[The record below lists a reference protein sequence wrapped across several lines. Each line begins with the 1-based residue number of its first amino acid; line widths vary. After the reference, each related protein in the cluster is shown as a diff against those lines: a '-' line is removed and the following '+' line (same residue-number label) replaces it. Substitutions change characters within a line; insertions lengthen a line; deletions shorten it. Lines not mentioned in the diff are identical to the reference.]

1 MLRFARYLYPQPKEE
16 KKMKRNYLILSVL
29 LVVAVLVTACAPT
42 VTPAPATEPAAVAP
56 AATVAPTEVPAAA
69 PTVPPAPLVL
79 KYASSANIT
88 TWDPIASFSTEA
100 AYMANIYEQL
110 VRVNPPGST
119 EKYSPLLAESW
130 EKSADGLAWTFKLR
144 PGVKFHDGEP
154 MNAAAVVKSIE
165 AEKDHAGASFIW
177 LPLDKVEA
185 VDDMTVKFT
194 LKYAQPLE
202 LILGSEY
209 AAYVVSPKALDA
221 AAANKDYWT
230 AGVDAGTGPYKIESY
245 TADKELVLTQ
255 NKDYWGG
262 WKSGQYEKVLV
273 QFVPEATTRQ
283 QMMEGGEVDLVT
295 TVPLDSLA
303 TLATNPDYVVSY
315 EPSLF
320 NYTAFFNTLKK
331 PLDDVKVR
339 QALSYAIPY
348 DDIIK
353 IGANDLGTQSHGTVP
368 AGVFPYSA
376 DIKQY
381 TYDLEKAKALLK
393 EAGHDGGG
401 FSLKLTYA
409 SANSTEENF
418 APLIKD
424 SFAQIGVDV
433 TIQPMDWAQQW
444 ALAKTDPTLK
454 DAQDIFLLLYWPTY
468 SDAGGD
474 NMYSMFYGT
483 KDAPHLNVTKF
494 NLSYWYDEQYNALW
508 DSANALSGTDTAA
521 SLAKY
526 TEAQNLM
533 VDQAPAA
540 FLFDTK
546 VAIIVPARITGF
558 QYNLNYPDV
567 RFWFYDL
574 TPAK

>member
-1 MLRFARYLYPQPKEE
+1 MKPKQFV
-16 KKMKRNYLILSVL
+16 LSLL
-29 LVVAVLVTACAPT
+29 LVIAVLVTACAPAA
-42 VTPAPATEPAAVAP
+42 TPAPAPVPTKAPAAAAPTAAP
-56 AATVAPTEVPAAA
+56 AATAVPAPTAA
-69 PTVPPAPLVL
+69 PTAAPTKAPAPSVL
-79 KYASSANIT
+79 KYASSAGIT

-100 AYMANIYEQL
+100 AYMANMYEQL
-110 VRVNPPGST
+110 VRVNPPGS
-119 EKYSPLLAESW
+119 KDQYSPLLALSW
-130 EKSADGLAWTFKLR
+130 DKSADGLTWTFKLR
-144 PGVKFHDGEP
+144 PNVKFHDGEP
-154 MNAAAVVKSIE
+154 MNAAAVVKSIQ
-165 AEKDHAGASFIW
+165 AAADHGGASFIW
-177 LPLDKVEA
+177 APLAKVEA

-202 LILGSEY
+202 LIVGSEY
-209 AAYVVSPKALDA
+209 DAYIISPKALDA

-245 TADKELVLTQ
+245 TADKELVLAA

-262 WKSGQYEKVLV
+262 WKPGQYEKVLV

-295 TVPLDSLA
+295 GVPVDSYA
-303 TLATNPDYVVSY
+303 ALATNPDYVVTY

-320 NYTAFFNTLKK
+320 NYTAFYNTLKK
-331 PLDDVKVR
+331 PLDNVKVR

-353 IGANDLGTQSHGTVP
+353 IGATGLGTQSHGTVP

-376 DIKQY
+376 DVKQY

-393 EAGHDGGG
+393 DAGYPNGG
-401 FSLKLTYA
+401 FSLKLTFA
-409 SANSTEENF
+409 SSNSTEENF

-424 SFAQIGVDV
+424 SFKQIGVDV
-433 TIQPMDWAQQW
+433 TITPMAWDQQW
-444 ALAKTDPTLK
+444 ALAKTNPASK

-474 NMYSMFYGT
+474 NMYSMFYGD
-483 KDAPHLNVTKF
+483 KAAPHLNVTKF
-494 NLSYWYDEQYNALW
+494 NLSYWYDDKYNALW
-508 DSANALSGTDTAA
+508 DAANGLSGTDPAA

-526 TEAQNLM
+526 TEAQNYM

-546 VAIIVPARITGF
+546 VAIVVPSRITGF
-558 QYNLNYPDV
+558 KYNLNYPDV
-567 RFWFYDL
+567 RFWFYSL
-574 TPAK
+574 TPKQ

>member
-1 MLRFARYLYPQPKEE
+1 
-16 KKMKRNYLILSVL
+16 MKRNRLILSLL
-29 LVVAVLVTACAPT
+29 LVIAVVVTACAPT
-42 VTPAPATEPAAVAP
+42 VTPTPAAEAP
-56 AATVAPTEVPAAA
+56 AATTVQATTVVPTEAPTVAPTA
-69 PTVPPAPLVL
+69 PPAPLVL
-79 KYASSANIT
+79 KYASSAGVT

-100 AYMANIYEQL
+100 AYMANMYEQL
-110 VRVNPPGST
+110 VRVNPPGSAQQ
-119 EKYSPLLAESW
+119 YSPLLALSW
-130 EKSADGLAWTFKLR
+130 EKSADGLVWTFKLR
-144 PGVKFHDGEP
+144 PNVKFHDGEP

-165 AEKDHAGASFIW
+165 AAKDHAGASFIW

-209 AAYVVSPKALDA
+209 AAYIVSPKALDA

-230 AGVDAGTGPYKIESY
+230 AGVDAGTGPYQIESY

-262 WKSGQYEKVLV
+262 WKPGQYEKVLV

-331 PLDDVKVR
+331 PLDNVKVR

-348 DDIIK
+348 EDIIK
-353 IGANDLGTQSHGTVP
+353 IGANGLGTLSHGTVP

-381 TYDLEKAKALLK
+381 TYDLEKAKTLLK
-393 EAGHDGGG
+393 EAGHEGGG

-409 SANSTEENF
+409 SANATEENF

-424 SFAQIGVDV
+424 SFKQIGVDV
-433 TIQPMDWAQQW
+433 TIQPMDWTQQW

-474 NMYSMFYGT
+474 NMYSMFYGD
-483 KDAPHLNVTKF
+483 KAAPHLNVTKF
-494 NLSYWYDEQYNALW
+494 NLSYWYDEKYNALW
-508 DSANALSGTDTAA
+508 DSANALSGTDTAGA
-521 SLAKY
+521 LAKY
-526 TEAQNLM
+526 TEAQNLL

-558 QYNLNYPDV
+558 KYNLNYPDV

-574 TPAK
+574 SPAK

>member
-1 MLRFARYLYPQPKEE
+1 
-16 KKMKRNYLILSVL
+16 MKRLSVL
-29 LVVAVLVTACAPT
+29 LSVLVMLSVLLSACGGGGTTPP
-42 VTPAPATEPAAVAP
+42 PAPPTQPPATQPPTATEPPTAVP
-56 AATVAPTEVPAAA
+56 
-69 PTVPPAPLVL
+69 PLVL
-79 KYASSANIT
+79 KYASSAGVT

-100 AYMANIYEQL
+100 AYMANMYEQL
-110 VRVNPPGST
+110 VRVNPPGSAT
-119 EKYSPLLAESW
+119 QYSPLLAESW
-130 EKSADGLAWTFKLR
+130 DKSADGLVWTFKLR
-144 PGVKFHDGEP
+144 AGVKFHDGEP

-165 AEKDHAGASFIW
+165 AAADHGGASFIW

-185 VDDMTVKFT
+185 VDDLTVKFT
-194 LKYAQPLE
+194 LKWAQPLE

-209 AAYVVSPKALDA
+209 DAYIVSPKALDA
-221 AAANKDYWT
+221 ATANADYWT
-230 AGVDAGTGPYKIESY
+230 AGVDAGTGPYTIESY

-255 NKDYWGG
+255 FSDYWGG
-262 WKSGQYEKVLV
+262 WKPGQYEKVLV

-283 QMMEGGEVDLVT
+283 QMMEGGEVDLVSS
-295 TVPLDSLA
+295 VPLDSLA
-303 TLATNPDYVVSY
+303 TLATNPDYVVTY

-320 NYTAFFNTLKK
+320 NYTAFFNTLKP

-353 IGANDLGTQSHGTVP
+353 IGANGLGTQSHGIVP

-376 DIKQY
+376 DVKQY

-409 SANSTEENF
+409 SANSTEETF

-433 TIQPMDWAQQW
+433 TIEALDWTQQW
-444 ALAKTDPTLK
+444 ALAKTDPTAK

-474 NMYSMFYGT
+474 NMWSMFYGT

-494 NLSYWYDEQYNALW
+494 NLSYWFNEQYNGLVDAAGGI
-508 DSANALSGTDTAA
+508 SATDPAG

-526 TEAQNLM
+526 TEAQNLL
-533 VDQAPAA
+533 VDEAPAA

-558 QYNLNYPDV
+558 KYNLNYPDV

-574 TPAK
+574 TPVQ

>member
-1 MLRFARYLYPQPKEE
+1 M
-16 KKMKRNYLILSVL
+16 KKSLFILSL
-29 LVVAVLVTACAPT
+29 LVVLALFAAACGSPAT
-42 VTPAPATEPAAVAP
+42 QAPAPATQAP
-56 AATVAPTEVPAAA
+56 AATDAPTAVPA
-69 PTVPPAPLVL
+69 APLVL
-79 KYASSANIT
+79 KYASSAGIT

-100 AYMANIYEQL
+100 AYMANLYEQL
-110 VRVNPPGST
+110 VRVNPPGSA
-119 EKYSPLLAESW
+119 EQYSPLLAESW
-130 EKSADGLAWTFKLR
+130 EKSADGLVWTFKLR
-144 PGVKFHDGEP
+144 AGVKFHDGEP
-154 MNAAAVVKSIE
+154 MNAAAVVKSIQ
-165 AEKDHAGASFIW
+165 AAADHGGASFIW

-194 LKYAQPLE
+194 LKWAQPLE

-209 AAYVVSPKALDA
+209 AAYIVSPKALDA

-230 AGVDAGTGPYKIESY
+230 AGVAGGTGPYMIESY
-245 TADKELVLTQ
+245 TADKELVLAQ
-255 NKDYWGG
+255 NTDYWGG
-262 WKSGQYEKVLV
+262 WKTGQYEKVLV

-283 QMMEGGEVDLVT
+283 QMLEGGEVDLVT
-295 TVPLDSLA
+295 SVPLDSLA
-303 TLATNPDYVVSY
+303 TLATNPDYVVTY

-320 NYTAFFNTLKK
+320 NYTAFFNTMKA
-331 PLDDVKVR
+331 PLDNVKVR

-348 DDIIK
+348 GDIIK
-353 IGANDLGTQSHGTVP
+353 IGANGLGTPSHGTVP

-376 DIKQY
+376 DVKQY
-381 TYDLEKAKALLK
+381 TYDLEKAKTLLK
-393 EAGHDGGG
+393 EAGHEGGG
-401 FSLKLTYA
+401 FSLTLTYA
-409 SANSTEENF
+409 SANSTEETF

-424 SFAQIGVDV
+424 SFKQIGVDV

-444 ALAKTDPTLK
+444 TLAKTDPAT
-454 DAQDIFLLLYWPTY
+454 AQDMFLLLYWPTY

-474 NMYSMFYGT
+474 NMYSMFYGS

-494 NLSYWYDEQYNALW
+494 NLSYWYDENYNGLW

-558 QYNLNYPDV
+558 KYNLNYPDV

>member
-1 MLRFARYLYPQPKEE
+1 
-16 KKMKRNYLILSVL
+16 
-29 LVVAVLVTACAPT
+29 
-42 VTPAPATEPAAVAP
+42 
-56 AATVAPTEVPAAA
+56 
-69 PTVPPAPLVL
+69 
-79 KYASSANIT
+79 
-88 TWDPIASFSTEA
+88 
-100 AYMANIYEQL
+100 MANIYEQL
-110 VRVNPPGST
+110 LRVNAPGSAELYT
-119 EKYSPLLAESW
+119 PLLAESW
-130 EKSADGLAWTFKLR
+130 EKSADGLVWTFKLR
-144 PGVKFHDGEP
+144 PNVKFHDGEP
-154 MNAAAVVKSIE
+154 MNAAAVVKSIQAE
-165 AEKDHAGASFIW
+165 ADHGGASFIW

-185 VDDMTVKFT
+185 VDDLTVKFT
-194 LKYAQPLE
+194 LKWAQPLE

-209 AAYVVSPKALDA
+209 DAYIVSPKALDA
-221 AAANKDYWT
+221 FAANADYWT
-230 AGVDAGTGPYKIESY
+230 AGVDAGTGPYTIESY

-255 NKDYWGG
+255 NNEYWGG
-262 WKSGQYEKVLV
+262 WKPGQYEKVLV

-295 TVPLDSLA
+295 SVPLDSLA
-303 TLATNPDYVVSY
+303 TLATNPDYVVTY

-320 NYTAFFNTLKK
+320 NYTAFFNTMKA

-348 DDIIK
+348 EDIIK
-353 IGANDLGTQSHGTVP
+353 IGANGLGTQSFGTVP

-376 DIKQY
+376 DVKQY

-401 FSLKLTYA
+401 FSLTLTYA
-409 SANSTEENF
+409 SANSTEETF

-444 ALAKTDPTLK
+444 ALAKTDPAK
-454 DAQDIFLLLYWPTY
+454 AQDMFLLLYWPTY

-474 NMYSMFYGT
+474 NMYSMFYGA

-494 NLSYWYDEQYNALW
+494 NLSYWYDENYNALW

-558 QYNLNYPDV
+558 KYNLNYPDV

-574 TPAK
+574 TSTK

>member
-1 MLRFARYLYPQPKEE
+1 
-16 KKMKRNYLILSVL
+16 
-29 LVVAVLVTACAPT
+29 
-42 VTPAPATEPAAVAP
+42 
-56 AATVAPTEVPAAA
+56 
-69 PTVPPAPLVL
+69 
-79 KYASSANIT
+79 
-88 TWDPIASFSTEA
+88 
-100 AYMANIYEQL
+100 
-110 VRVNPPGST
+110 
-119 EKYSPLLAESW
+119 
-130 EKSADGLAWTFKLR
+130 
-144 PGVKFHDGEP
+144 
-154 MNAAAVVKSIE
+154 MNSAAVVKSIE

-177 LPLDKVEA
+177 APLDKVEA
-185 VDDMTVKFT
+185 VDDSTVKFT

-209 AAYVVSPKALDA
+209 AAYIVSPKALDA

-230 AGVDAGTGPYKIESY
+230 AGVDAGTGPYKLESY
-245 TADKELVLTQ
+245 TADKEIVLTQ

-262 WKSGQYEKVLV
+262 WKPGQYEKVLV
-273 QFVPEATTRQ
+273 EIVPEATTRQ
-283 QMMEGGEVDLVT
+283 QMMEGGEVNIVT
-295 TVPLDSLA
+295 SIPIDAYT
-303 TLATNPDYVVSY
+303 TFATNPDYTVAY

-353 IGANDLGTQSHGTVP
+353 VGANGLGTQSHGTVP

-376 DIKQY
+376 DVKQY
-381 TYDLEKAKALLK
+381 TYDLEKAKQLLK
-393 EAGHDGGG
+393 DAGHPGGG

-409 SANSTEENF
+409 SENSTEENF

-424 SFAQIGVDV
+424 SFKQIGVDV
-433 TIQPMDWAQQW
+433 TIAPLEFTQQW
-444 ALAKTDPTLK
+444 ALAKTNPTAK
-454 DAQDIFLLLYWPTY
+454 DAQDMFLLLYWPTY

-474 NMYSMFYGT
+474 NMYSMFYGD
-483 KDAPHLNVTKF
+483 KAAPHLNVTKF
-494 NLSYWYDEQYNALW
+494 NLSYWFDEKYNATW
-508 DSANALSGTDTAA
+508 DAANALSGTDTAA

-540 FLFDTK
+540 FLFDSK
-546 VAIIVPARITGF
+546 VAIITPNNITGF
-558 QYNLNYPDV
+558 KYNLNYPDV

-574 TPAK
+574 SPK

>member
-1 MLRFARYLYPQPKEE
+1 
-16 KKMKRNYLILSVL
+16 MKRLSVL
-29 LVVAVLVTACAPT
+29 LSVLVMLSVLLSACGGGGTTPP
-42 VTPAPATEPAAVAP
+42 PAPPTQPPATQPPTATEPPTAVP
-56 AATVAPTEVPAAA
+56 
-69 PTVPPAPLVL
+69 PLVL
-79 KYASSANIT
+79 KYASSAGVT

-100 AYMANIYEQL
+100 AYMANMYEQL
-110 VRVNPPGST
+110 VRVNPPGSAT
-119 EKYSPLLAESW
+119 QYSPLLAESW
-130 EKSADGLAWTFKLR
+130 DKSADGLVWTFKLR
-144 PGVKFHDGEP
+144 AGVKFHDGEP

-165 AEKDHAGASFIW
+165 AAADHGGASFIW

-185 VDDMTVKFT
+185 VDDLMVKFT
-194 LKYAQPLE
+194 LKWAQPLE

-209 AAYVVSPKALDA
+209 DAYIVSPKALDA
-221 AAANKDYWT
+221 ATANADYWT
-230 AGVDAGTGPYKIESY
+230 AGVDAGTGPYTIESY

-255 NKDYWGG
+255 FSDYWGG
-262 WKSGQYEKVLV
+262 WKPGQYEKVLV

-283 QMMEGGEVDLVT
+283 QMMEGGEVDLVSS
-295 TVPLDSLA
+295 VPLDSLA
-303 TLATNPDYVVSY
+303 TLATNPDYVVTY

-320 NYTAFFNTLKK
+320 NYTAFFNTLKP

-353 IGANDLGTQSHGTVP
+353 IGANGLGTQSHGIVP

-376 DIKQY
+376 DVKQY

-409 SANSTEENF
+409 SANSTEETF

-433 TIQPMDWAQQW
+433 TIEALDWTQQW
-444 ALAKTDPTLK
+444 ALAKTDPTAK

-474 NMYSMFYGT
+474 NMWSMFYGT

-494 NLSYWYDEQYNALW
+494 NLSYWFNEQYNGLVDAAGGI
-508 DSANALSGTDTAA
+508 SATDPAG

-526 TEAQNLM
+526 TEAQNLL
-533 VDQAPAA
+533 VDEAPAA

-558 QYNLNYPDV
+558 KYNLNYPDV

-574 TPAK
+574 TPVQ